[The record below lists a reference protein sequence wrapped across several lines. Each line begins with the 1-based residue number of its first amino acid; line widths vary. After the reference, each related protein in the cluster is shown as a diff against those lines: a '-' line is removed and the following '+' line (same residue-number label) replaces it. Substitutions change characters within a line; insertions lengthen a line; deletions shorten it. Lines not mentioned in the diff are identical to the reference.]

1 MHITAFNVDQQF
13 AQKIKLQKSRGL
25 LLSTPMEYFPIKYME
40 AAFNRETGYGEFY
53 MAFEDYVSSKKIK
66 AQFEALGAGCVL
78 VTTFVNNDNNESAS
92 AALASVRRL
101 AAKTASVPYVRPGGS
116 LPEYINMLANEKLMP
131 RTKTITNVSRNPA
144 EEVDDIE
151 EYDVVK
157 KRRLMDAAPATE
169 EECPIAKAQFLDFES
184 AVKDALIKVHALDVQ
199 DLKAELMELEEL
211 DDEEAFSATGGVY
224 IARCSAL
231 PGIVKI
237 GATRRPTPQPRLKE
251 LSRGVPSPFSLVLWI
266 PTKKP
271 FKLEALIHKFFDG
284 IRIKE
289 PGAGTEF
296 FLTNMS
302 ESDIQT
308 LMEYLDQLQQASIY

>member
-1 MHITAFNVDQQF
+1 
-13 AQKIKLQKSRGL
+13 
-25 LLSTPMEYFPIKYME
+25 
-40 AAFNRETGYGEFY
+40 
-53 MAFEDYVSSKKIK
+53 
-66 AQFEALGAGCVL
+66 
-78 VTTFVNNDNNESAS
+78 
-92 AALASVRRL
+92 
-101 AAKTASVPYVRPGGS
+101 
-116 LPEYINMLANEKLMP
+116 
-131 RTKTITNVSRNPA
+131 
-144 EEVDDIE
+144 
-151 EYDVVK
+151 
-157 KRRLMDAAPATE
+157 MDAAPDTE
-169 EECPIAKAQFLDFES
+169 EECPFAKAQFLEFES

-251 LSRGVPSPFSLVLWI
+251 LSRGVPSPFGLVLWI

-271 FKLEALIHKFFDG
+271 FKLEALIHKFFDA

-308 LMEYLDQLQQASIY
+308 LMEYLDQSQQASVYRNV

>member
-1 MHITAFNVDQQF
+1 VHVFAFNVDT
-13 AQKIKLQKSRGL
+13 KLADALTFKAKTHVTSL
-25 LLSTPMEYFPIKYME
+25 CIAIKYME
-40 AAFNRETGYGEFY
+40 AAIDPKRCMGEF
-53 MAFEDYVSSKKIK
+53 FISFDGCISIQKIK
-66 AQFEALGAGCVL
+66 AQFELRGARSVS
-78 VTTFVNNDNNESAS
+78 VVSFARYDNDESAS
-92 AALASVRRL
+92 AALASVRKL
-101 AAKTASVPYVRPGGS
+101 AAKPASVSYIRPGGS
-116 LPEYINMLANEKLMP
+116 LQESINKRANEKLMP
-131 RTKTITNVSRNPA
+131 RIKTIANANRNPS
-144 EEVDDIE
+144 EEADDIE

-157 KRRLMDAAPATE
+157 KRRLMDTAPDTE
-169 EECPIAKAQFLDFES
+169 EECPYAKAQFLDFES
-184 AVKDALIKVHALDVQ
+184 AVKDALVKVHVLDVQ

-251 LSRGVPSPFSLVLWI
+251 LSKGVPTPFGLVLWI

-271 FKLEALIHKFFDG
+271 FKLEAFIHKYFDA

-302 ESDIQT
+302 ESDIQM
-308 LMEYLDQLQQASIY
+308 LMEYIDQSVYRPT